1 MNLNESYILGL
12 GSPLLDLSA
21 NVDKEFLRKYDLQSN
36 NVIRPEEKHRTLVQ
50 DMAAHYPV
58 EMIAGGAVQN
68 TIRVAQWFFSQP
80 RVATIFGTVG
90 DDNFAQQMRTKAE
103 EDRVLVAYLTDY
115 SNPTGTCACLIT
127 NRGKDRSLVAFLDAS
142 QHFSRHFLEENF
154 RLVEKARI
162 IYTSGFFLTV
172 NFEAQ
177 LLLARHVHS
186 LPVGRKLFTFNLSA
200 PFLATRCKSELRQI
214 LPYVDIL
221 FGNEAEALAVAE
233 MQGWNTK
240 DVAQIAQLLADS
252 AYKRPRTVII
262 TQGGDDV
269 LVAFSDSPTEFRRF
283 PVNSLSEEEIL
294 DTNGAGDA
302 FVGGFL
308 AYRALDKPLKLCI
321 EVAIYAATEVIKRSG
336 CAFPPENKF
345 RV

>member
-1 MNLNESYILGL
+1 MY
-12 GSPLLDLSA
+12 LS
-21 NVDKEFLRKYDLQSN
+21 
-36 NVIRPEEKHRTLVQ
+36 
-50 DMAAHYPV
+50 
-58 EMIAGGAVQN
+58 
-68 TIRVAQWFFSQP
+68 FFSKQ
-80 RVATIFGTVG
+80 
-90 DDNFAQQMRTKAE
+90 
-103 EDRVLVAYLTDY
+103 
-115 SNPTGTCACLIT
+115 
-127 NRGKDRSLVAFLDAS
+127 
-142 QHFSRHFLEENF
+142 
-154 RLVEKARI
+154 
-162 IYTSGFFLTV
+162 
-172 NFEAQ
+172 
-177 LLLARHVHS
+177 
-186 LPVGRKLFTFNLSA
+186 
-200 PFLATRCKSELRQI
+200 
-214 LPYVDIL
+214 
-221 FGNEAEALAVAE
+221 
-233 MQGWNTK
+233 TK